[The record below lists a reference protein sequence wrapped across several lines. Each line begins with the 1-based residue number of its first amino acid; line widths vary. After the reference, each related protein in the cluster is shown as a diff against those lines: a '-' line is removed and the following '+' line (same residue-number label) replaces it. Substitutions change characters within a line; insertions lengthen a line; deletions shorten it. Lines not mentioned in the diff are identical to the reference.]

1 MSKVT
6 KEDTVKVHYTGKL
19 ENGQVF
25 DSSENREPLEFKM
38 GAGQLIHGFEKEV
51 MGMEEG
57 ESKEFV
63 LDSSDA
69 YGPYRKDLV
78 SEISKEYLPK
88 DLDPK
93 VGTQLVSKT
102 QDGKEFPVFIKEL
115 KEESVVIDANH
126 PLAGENLTFDIKVV
140 EVK

>member
-1 MSKVT
+1 MSKVK

-38 GAGQLIHGFEKEV
+38 GAGQLIPGFEKEV

-63 LDSSDA
+63 LDWECSKKCVSLCIAVHSPGADR
-69 YGPYRKDLV
+69 RKGCAL
-78 SEISKEYLPK
+78 
-88 DLDPK
+88 
-93 VGTQLVSKT
+93 Q
-102 QDGKEFPVFIKEL
+102 
-115 KEESVVIDANH
+115 N
-126 PLAGENLTFDIKVV
+126 
-140 EVK
+140 